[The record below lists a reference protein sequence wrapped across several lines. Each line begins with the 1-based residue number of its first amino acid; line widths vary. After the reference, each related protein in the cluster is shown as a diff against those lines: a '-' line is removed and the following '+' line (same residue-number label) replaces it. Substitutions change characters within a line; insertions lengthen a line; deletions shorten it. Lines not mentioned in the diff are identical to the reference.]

1 MTECPMIRVQK
12 DSLFRDGCS
21 RILKYIDDV
30 NIDEYNTIQYERE
43 DDKSSFRNRKKFRQ
57 TKIGARNVGIY
68 SLVDRITSDTVVI
81 TYHQI

>member
-1 MTECPMIRVQK
+1 MTECSMIRVQK
-12 DSLFRDGCS
+12 DSLFQDGCS

-68 SLVDRITSDTVVI
+68 SLAAGITSDTVVI